1 MHLPNGN
8 YIGKITSVDLE
19 VIENDKNRNYGRQQ
33 TIFGLEITEGD
44 QTGEATQAKRIMHP
58 AEVQMPLKDETPE
71 QHKYRQ
77 RDYLLF
83 TLKQFA
89 SAGVVNMRDFNNV
102 VAQLPRVKGN
112 TVKFSVKD
120 INGYPYVTI
129 NQLVESVIPPEEM
142 IKFNYLPDGNDAP
155 FGD

>member
-1 MHLPNGN
+1 MNLPDGN

-19 VIENDKNRNYGRQQ
+19 VIENDKNKNYGRQQ
-33 TIFGLEITEGD
+33 IIFSLEVIEGD
-44 QTGEATQAKRIMHP
+44 HAGEATQAKRITQP
-58 AEVQMPLKDETPE
+58 VEVQMPLKDETPE
-71 QHKYRQ
+71 QHKNRQ
-77 RDYLLF
+77 HDYLLF
-83 TLKQFA
+83 TLKQFQ
-89 SAGVVNMRDFNNV
+89 SAGVVNTGDFNNV

-129 NQLVESVIPPEEM
+129 NRLINALIPPEEM
-142 IKFNYLPDGNDAP
+142 MKFNDLPDGNDAP

>member
-1 MHLPNGN
+1 MNLPDGN
-8 YIGKITSVDLE
+8 YIGKITSIDLE
-19 VIENDKNRNYGRQQ
+19 VIENDKNKNYGQQ
-33 TIFGLEITEGD
+33 QITFDLEVTEGD
-44 QTGEATQAKRIMHP
+44 RARETTKAKRIMQP
-58 AEVQMPLKDETPE
+58 VEVQMLLKDETPE
-71 QHKYRQ
+71 QHKNRQ
-77 RDYLLF
+77 RNYLLF

-89 SAGVVNMRDFNNV
+89 NAGVVNAGDFNNV

-129 NQLVESVIPPEEM
+129 NRLVESVIPPEEM
-142 IKFNYLPDGNDAP
+142 MKFNDLPDGNDAP